1 MPDRQLTPTPAGG
14 HPAGDNRRIN
24 PFFDSKFQQV
34 QSFFFIRH
42 EGRFVKV
49 DFRHILYIEA
59 RKNYTR
65 LVLEERPTALVL
77 VTLKQWEKLL
87 PRDLFCRVHRGYIVS
102 IDKIL
107 SFDNKYVYLPGEK
120 ITIGEQYRCALP
132 DVVTILANE
141 PSRDPVRSVHKDVL
155 SELEL

>member
-1 MPDRQLTPTPAGG
+1 M
-14 HPAGDNRRIN
+14 
-24 PFFDSKFQQV
+24 
-34 QSFFFIRH
+34 
-42 EGRFVKV
+42 KV

-87 PRDLFCRVHRGYIVS
+87 PRDRFCRVHRGYIVS
-102 IDKIL
+102 IDKVL
-107 SFDNKYVYLPGEK
+107 SFDNKYVYLAGEK
-120 ITIGEQYRCALP
+120 ITIGEQYRNALP
-132 DVVTILANE
+132 DAVTILANE
-141 PSRDPVRSVHKDVL
+141 SSRESARSVHKDVL

>member
-1 MPDRQLTPTPAGG
+1 M
-14 HPAGDNRRIN
+14 
-24 PFFDSKFQQV
+24 
-34 QSFFFIRH
+34 
-42 EGRFVKV
+42 KV

-102 IDKIL
+102 IGKII

-120 ITIGEQYRCALP
+120 ITIGEQYRNALP

-141 PSRDPVRSVHKDVL
+141 PSRESAVSVVRSVHKEVF
-155 SELEL
+155 SESEV

>member
-1 MPDRQLTPTPAGG
+1 
-14 HPAGDNRRIN
+14 
-24 PFFDSKFQQV
+24 
-34 QSFFFIRH
+34 
-42 EGRFVKV
+42 VKV

-77 VTLKQWEKLL
+77 VTLKQWERLL

-102 IDKIL
+102 IEKIV

-120 ITIGEQYRCALP
+120 ITIGEQYRNALP

-141 PSRDPVRSVHKDVL
+141 QVREAVRGAHKDVL
-155 SELEL
+155 SELEV

>member
-1 MPDRQLTPTPAGG
+1 M
-14 HPAGDNRRIN
+14 
-24 PFFDSKFQQV
+24 
-34 QSFFFIRH
+34 
-42 EGRFVKV
+42 KV

-77 VTLKQWEKLL
+77 VTLKQWERLL

-102 IDKIL
+102 IEKIV

-120 ITIGEQYRCALP
+120 ITIGEQYRNALP

-141 PSRDPVRSVHKDVL
+141 QMRDAVRNAHKGVL

>member
-1 MPDRQLTPTPAGG
+1 
-14 HPAGDNRRIN
+14 
-24 PFFDSKFQQV
+24 V
-34 QSFFFIRH
+34 QPFFFIRH
-42 EGRFVKV
+42 EGKFVKV
-49 DFRHILYIEA
+49 DFRQICYIEA

-102 IDKIL
+102 IDKII
-107 SFDNKYVYLPGEK
+107 SFDNKYVYLPGEA
-120 ITIGEQYRCALP
+120 ITIGEQYRNALP
-132 DVVTILANE
+132 HAVTILVNE
-141 PSRDPVRSVHKDVL
+141 PSRDPIRSRPRNVL

>member
-1 MPDRQLTPTPAGG
+1 M
-14 HPAGDNRRIN
+14 
-24 PFFDSKFQQV
+24 

-49 DFRHILYIEA
+49 DFQHILYIEA

-65 LVLEERPTALVL
+65 LVMEERPTALVL

-87 PRDLFCRVHRGYIVS
+87 PDDLFCRVHRGYIVA
-102 IDKIL
+102 IEKII

-120 ITIGEQYRCALP
+120 ISIGEQYRSALP
-132 DVVTILANE
+132 LAVTILANE
-141 PSRDPVRSVHKDVL
+141 PSRKDVF
-155 SELEL
+155 SELEIQTL